1 MGLYIV
7 KTILIQAIG
16 LGVYYAFL
24 RNEKL
29 FNYARVFLWLIVM
42 TSLLAPLI
50 QLEIVE
56 PNEFIKQINQ
66 LPQSVG
72 FTAMPVGSVD
82 AQTINWYWIMIS
94 LAACI
99 SLIQLIR
106 LFFTYRKII
115 ILKKGALFCS
125 PNIYTSEV
133 ISLPFSFLDS
143 IYLPKI
149 FLSKRELHLVLA
161 HEQSHLDK
169 KHSWDKIVITIL
181 ARVFW
186 FNPLFILFHKELEL
200 VHEYQVDETVTQE
213 HSLEDYLNSLLQST
227 IYLQSSPIVITHSF
241 FSSPIK
247 NRIIMLHKKS
257 KNQTNNKIITLGVL
271 LALVFTVV
279 FFQSQKANAQKN
291 TNNQKEGLTKDTT
304 FTDNSDGT
312 YTMKYTNENGGV
324 VLKVV
329 PADKMLLFLNR
340 KTDSNS
346 QWSLGKDNGLVLNT
360 VQSDGQKN
368 LETIVA
374 KGRDT
379 VLSLN
384 ADGSYNMRITDV
396 DGKILERTLSEDEF
410 VAMFNVKIDSN
421 YTFNKGS
428 EGEIRVTVDTENEV
442 YKQVDVDAI
451 YPGGDDALIS
461 FVGNNLNLTKS
472 ESKDIPEGVVYL
484 EFVITSNGRVAKIK
498 SVKTPKGLELIEKR
512 GIEAVKKMPKW
523 QPAKKDGKEVSSYFV
538 LPIAYDPG

>member
-1 MGLYIV
+1 LGLYIV

>member
-1 MGLYIV
+1 LYIV

>member
-1 MGLYIV
+1 M
-7 KTILIQAIG
+7 IQAIG

-115 ILKKGALFCS
+115 ILKKEALFCS
-125 PNIYTSEV
+125 PNIYTSED

-291 TNNQKEGLTKDTT
+291 TNNQKEGLTQDTT

-329 PADKMLLFLNR
+329 PADKMLFFLNR

-346 QWSLGKDNGLVLNT
+346 QWSLGKDNGLILNT
-360 VQSDGQKN
+360 AQNDGQQN
-368 LETIVA
+368 LETIVV

>member
-125 PNIYTSEV
+125 PNIYTSED

-291 TNNQKEGLTKDTT
+291 TNNQKEGLTQDTT

-324 VLKVV
+324 VLEVV

-360 VQSDGQKN
+360 AQNDGQKN
-368 LETIVA
+368 LETIVV

-384 ADGSYNMRITDV
+384 ADGSYTMRITDV

-442 YKQVDVDAI
+442 FKKVDVDAI

-484 EFVITSNGRVAKIK
+484 EFVITSNGRVANIK